1 MSKGIIIF
9 ASNNGFIDYIK
20 IACASAGF
28 ARKNLSGFD
37 EICLITDEKSIS
49 EKETH
54 ELVEKY
60 FDRVIFQDAID
71 KETNIR
77 LFKDGGTGSSDY
89 APFVNKTRSD
99 VYSLSPM
106 MRIWL

>member
-28 ARKNLSGFD
+28 GPEKNLSGFD

-49 EKETH
+49 KRE
-54 ELVEKY
+54 
-60 FDRVIFQDAID
+60 R
-71 KETNIR
+71 
-77 LFKDGGTGSSDY
+77 
-89 APFVNKTRSD
+89 
-99 VYSLSPM
+99 
-106 MRIWL
+106 

>member
-1 MSKGIIIF
+1 MCKWDS
-9 ASNNGFIDYIK
+9 
-20 IACASAGF
+20 
-28 ARKNLSGFD
+28 RKNLSVD

-54 ELVEKY
+54 ELIEKY

-77 LFKDGGTGSSDY
+77 LFKE
-89 APFVNKTRSD
+89 VNR
-99 VYSLSPM
+99 
-106 MRIWL
+106 